1 MEYNLLYKK
10 NLSFAAAP
18 SEENSKL
25 YGNRLG
31 ETLTQTIL
39 YLETHDYQINFVNID
54 SCHHYGIF
62 GADVFPVKRSLSGE
76 E

>member
-18 SEENSKL
+18 SQKNSKL

-31 ETLTQTIL
+31 EALTQTIL

-62 GADVFPVKRSLSGE
+62 GAIVQISFLSKGL
-76 E
+76 